1 MSNVND
7 GDEEEDWEGTV
18 GQLKACIESATSI
31 LETNLINAVEEMSR
45 KNTEKIV
52 ENVTKSNKTE
62 LDVIDAVKSM
72 LATEAVLI
80 REHVEKQLFE
90 ESQKVKKQFDQT
102 QERLHKHSIIVEEQF

>member
-1 MSNVND
+1 
-7 GDEEEDWEGTV
+7 
-18 GQLKACIESATSI
+18 
-31 LETNLINAVEEMSR
+31 MSR

-102 QERLHKHSIIVEEQF
+102 QERLHKHSIIVEEQFQKTYQKMDEELNAVQNEFKRTNERMDKD